1 MRGRVDVGNPQK
13 VLFDEP
19 GVTKLELASYYENV
33 AAAMLPHLRGKP
45 VAMERFPDGIR
56 AEGFVQK
63 KVPADAPDWLDRVD
77 VPRESGG
84 TVTMPRCE
92 NTSALVYL
100 ADQAVVTLHPLLT
113 SVADLRLP
121 DRMIFDLDP
130 PDDDFALVRRAA
142 LRLRELLDEL
152 DLPAFPMTTG
162 SRGLHVVVPLQ
173 RNEDIDDVRDFA
185 RQVADTLADRYP
197 GELTTQVRKEKRAGR
212 LFVDVLRNAYAQH
225 AVAPYSVRPFPG
237 APVATPLTWAEVDD
251 DRLSAQ
257 RWGLRDIEQ
266 RLADTGDPWH
276 GMRRRARTLRRARK
290 HLSTLT
296 APGDVRHRRR
306 GGRVRARK
314 LPRPAQGQE
323 AG

>member
-1 MRGRVDVGNPQK
+1 MRGRVDVSKPEK

-19 GVTKLELASYYENV
+19 GVTKLELTSYYEKV
-33 AAAMLPHLRGKP
+33 AVAMLPHLRGKP

-56 AEGFVQK
+56 AEGFFQK
-63 KVPADAPDWLDRVD
+63 KVPTNAPDWLDRID

-92 NTSALVYL
+92 NTTALAYL
-100 ADQAVVTLHPLLT
+100 ADQAVVTLHPWLT
-113 SVADLRLP
+113 STADLRLP

-130 PDDDFALVRRAA
+130 PDDDFAVVRRAA
-142 LRLRELLDEL
+142 LLLRGLLDEL

-162 SRGLHVVVPLQ
+162 SRGLHVAVPLQ
-173 RNEDIDDVRDFA
+173 RHEDIDEVRDFA
-185 RQVADTLADRYP
+185 RQVADTLAHRHP
-197 GELTTQVRKEKRAGR
+197 EELTTQVRKEKRAGR

-237 APVATPLTWAEVDD
+237 APVATPLTWPEVDD

-257 RWGLRDIEQ
+257 RWGLRDIEK
-266 RLADTGDPWH
+266 RLANTGDPWH

-290 HLSTLT
+290 HLSSL
-296 APGDVRHRRR
+296 DD
-306 GGRVRARK
+306 GRNT
-314 LPRPAQGQE
+314 
-323 AG
+323 